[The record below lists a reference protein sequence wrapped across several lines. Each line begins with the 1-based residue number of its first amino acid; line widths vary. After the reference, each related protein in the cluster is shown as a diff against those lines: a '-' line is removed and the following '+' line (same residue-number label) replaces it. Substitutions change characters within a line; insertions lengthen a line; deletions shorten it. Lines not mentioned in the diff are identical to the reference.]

1 MRMFPPVIKWLL
13 GINVALFLI
22 GFIPVGHDGL
32 TVNTFLQAYGMLW
45 PIGTHF
51 RPWQFLT
58 HLFLHADISHIFFNM
73 LVLWMFG
80 MELEQMWGSRRF
92 AAYYFLCGLGAGLAQ
107 LLVSFLLK
115 DTSPA
120 LGASGAIMGVVIA
133 FGLAYPNRTILMGF
147 FFPLP
152 AKYAMLVMVGIDLY
166 MGISRG
172 DHVAHFAHLGGAL
185 MGFILVKTGGVLTL
199 GGIFDR
205 FPWFTMGSVP
215 RIQTFATPPQQ
226 RQPAA
231 RVMDVQYRDVQP
243 RRDAPIT
250 MKFSNQEQID
260 AILDKI
266 SHSGYQNL
274 TEEEKS
280 IIAEAGKKLR

>member
-1 MRMFPPVIKWLL
+1 SR
-13 GINVALFLI
+13 ARE
-22 GFIPVGHDGL
+22 GHFS
-32 TVNTFLQAYGMLW
+32 V
-45 PIGTHF
+45 P
-51 RPWQFLT
+51 
-58 HLFLHADISHIFFNM
+58 
-73 LVLWMFG
+73 
-80 MELEQMWGSRRF
+80 
-92 AAYYFLCGLGAGLAQ
+92 
-107 LLVSFLLK
+107 
-115 DTSPA
+115 
-120 LGASGAIMGVVIA
+120 
-133 FGLAYPNRTILMGF
+133 
-147 FFPLP
+147 
-152 AKYAMLVMVGIDLY
+152 KYAMLVMVGIDLY

-185 MGFILVKTGGVLTL
+185 MGFILVKSGGVLTL

-215 RIQTFATPPQQ
+215 RMQTFATPPQQ